1 MSRQWDVR
9 ELEWYGVER
18 VQIGD
23 TIKNEDGTISKVVEK
38 HNGSIWTDSD
48 KIPEKNRLR
57 MLIRLIIKMW
67 NYRRINDR

>member
-48 KIPEKNRLR
+48 KIP
-57 MLIRLIIKMW
+57 LIRLIIKMW
-67 NYRRINDR
+67 NYWRINDR